1 MIVAFPFEVPI
12 YEKAG
17 VDVECVGH
25 PLMDSVPAGF
35 DRGEIRRSLGFGGA
49 DTVIGLL
56 PGSRKREVESLLP
69 EMVKAARLISKKA
82 EGVRFAIP
90 GATTLEGEKK

>member
-1 MIVAFPFEVPI
+1 MVVFPFEVRI
-12 YEKAG
+12 YEKVG
-17 VDVECVGH
+17 VDVEFVGH

-35 DRGEIRRSLGFGGA
+35 DRDEIRGSLGFGRA

-69 EMVKAARLISKKA
+69 EMLEAARLISK
-82 EGVRFAIP
+82 R
-90 GATTLEGEKK
+90 